1 MGTIT
6 YHSIDGL
13 KTITSNTLEEENT
26 ELRVRIAE
34 LEKEKSDLE
43 FKNKELKDHLF
54 EIEFDD

>member
-6 YHSIDGL
+6 YHSSDGL

-26 ELRVRIAE
+26 ELRARIAE